1 MVNFCFCLIA
11 FKILYRFSPSEVWLC
26 VSWHKFLQV
35 YPVSVGWEFWKCK
48 LMSCAK
54 FRKFEVLYLGR
65 LLQRYLPSPLLWA
78 SDDMNVGSFIFQQV
92 SEGIFFPAIHF
103 YWVIYIVHLQDSL
116 SSLPSLSPSIK
127 FLFFKIEWCS

>member
-48 LMSCAK
+48 LMSRAK

-92 SEGIFFPAIHF
+92 SEGFFF
-103 YWVIYIVHLQDSL
+103 LQFIS
-116 SSLPSLSPSIK
+116 
-127 FLFFKIEWCS
+127 IEWFILFIFKTLCPLYPLWAHPLSFYFLK